1 MLHLITGTN
10 GAGKTLNTLKWVM
23 ERATKEGRPVAHNGR
38 FTPAAGGPLAN
49 WKQIEFKDWQDEP
62 DGTIFIIDECHND
75 LPNRPTSQAV
85 PECVKML
92 AEHRR
97 RGFDFYLITQHPANI
112 DSFVRRLI
120 GSPGW
125 HRHLKRIW
133 GQDLV
138 SCLEWDAVN
147 LNCEKPGSSKST
159 GTSTTIKFP
168 KEVYSWYES
177 ASLHTNKKKVPK
189 MAIFFLLAVI
199 VAAVFSY
206 ISFGRVAEISGAD
219 EAPSGLPKGVTV
231 SAADAGSQGK
241 RAPMTASEYVDSF
254 TPRLPGFPH
263 TATRYDGV
271 TEPTVA
277 PYPAACVAM
286 ASKGCHCYS
295 QQGTKLFVTDYVC
308 KQIVQNGY
316 FVDWEKPQ
324 SNAPMAAVRQERPA
338 LVAQSSPVPQT
349 VPMPEPKERPAP
361 MPQDSYTQGLAA
373 RNAQVRSVF
382 Q

>member
-10 GAGKTLNTLKWVM
+10 GSGKTLNTLKWVM

-38 FTPAAGGPLAN
+38 FKPVPGGPLAN
-49 WKQIEFKDWQDEP
+49 WKQIEFKDWQAEP
-62 DGTIFIIDECHND
+62 DGTIFLIDECHND
-75 LPNRPTSQAV
+75 IPNRPTGAAV
-85 PECVKML
+85 PDAVKML

-97 RGFDFYLITQHPANI
+97 RGFDFYLISQHPANV

-133 GQDLV
+133 GQDVV
-138 SCLEWDAVN
+138 SCLEWDSVN

-159 GTSTTIKFP
+159 GTSSTVRFP
-168 KEVYSWYES
+168 KEVYTWYES
-177 ASLHTNKKKVPK
+177 ATIHTNKKKVPK
-189 MAIFFLLAVI
+189 MVIFFVLAVI

-206 ISFGRVAEISGAD
+206 ISFGRVSEIGG
-219 EAPSGLPKGVTV
+219 PSKTDASKTLGSS
-231 SAADAGSQGK
+231 SAGGTEGP
-241 RAPMTASEYVDSF
+241 RPPMTPAEYAASF
-254 TPRLPGFPH
+254 KPRLSGFPH
-263 TATRYDGV
+263 TATRYDDV
-271 TEPTVA
+271 TKPVTA
-277 PYPAACVAM
+277 PYPAACVEM
-286 ASKGCHCYS
+286 KSKGCHCYS
-295 QQGTKLFVTDYVC
+295 QQGTKLVVPDDICT
-308 KQIVQNGY
+308 QIVKNGY

-324 SNAPMAAVRQERPA
+324 ASNSGPAGRQERPA
-338 LVAQSSPVPQT
+338 LVAQSAPVPQT

-361 MPQDSYTQGLAA
+361 LPQDSYSQGLAA